1 MKLMKCDVVVIGAGP
16 GGSMAAKSAAQAGLD
31 VLLLE
36 KRQEIGEPIRCAE
49 GVAIRS
55 ELRELIDVK
64 ASWISTEVKGV
75 RLYSPSGS
83 NVFTTEENGGEEG
96 GYVLDRKTF
105 DRGLALQAGECGARV
120 LVKTRATKLARI
132 GGRFLVSAF
141 CRGEPL
147 EIEAP
152 LVIGADGIESKVAR
166 WAGLDSKLSPEEIM
180 VCAQFQVC
188 GGGFDSDYCQ
198 FFFGSD
204 LAPGGYIWIFPKGGS
219 LANVGIG
226 IQGSRCLPGLPLRL
240 LESFLERKMPDAKIL
255 QMMAGGIP
263 TSGQMKSIVSDGLML
278 AGDAA
283 HQSDP
288 LTGGGI
294 INAMRAGIIAGEVA
308 AKAVSS
314 GDVSRQGLG
323 EYEKR
328 CSSTFGVQ
336 IDKSLNAKKFF
347 LSLSDDDLNHLA
359 ASLQGHDISRMDTKN
374 LLKFLF
380 KQNPK
385 MLWRMRS
392 LLL

>member
-1 MKLMKCDVVVIGAGP
+1 MKCDVIVIGAGP
-16 GGSMAAKSAAQAGLD
+16 GGSMAAKSAAEAGLD
-31 VLLLE
+31 VLILE

-55 ELRELIDVK
+55 ELRELIDIEP
-64 ASWISTEVKGV
+64 SWISNEVKGV
-75 RLYSPSGS
+75 RLYSPDGS
-83 NVFTTEENGGEEG
+83 SVFTTEENGGEEG
-96 GYVLDRKTF
+96 GYILERKTF
-105 DRGLALQAGECGARV
+105 DRGLALRAEECGAK
-120 LVKTRATKLARI
+120 LMIKTRATGLART
-132 GGRFLVSAF
+132 GERFMVSASGA
-141 CRGEPL
+141 GEPL
-147 EIEAP
+147 EIKAP

-166 WAGLDSKLSPEEIM
+166 WAGLNSKLSPEDIM
-180 VCAQFQVC
+180 ICAQFQVC
-188 GGGFDSDYCQ
+188 GRGFDRDYCE
-198 FFFGSD
+198 FFFGRD
-204 LAPGGYIWIFPKGGS
+204 LAPGGYAWIFPKRES

-226 IQGSRCLPGLPLRL
+226 LAGSRSESGLPLRL
-240 LESFLERKMPDAKIL
+240 LKRFLEKKMPDAKII

-278 AGDAA
+278 TGDAA

-314 GDVSRQGLG
+314 GDVSRQGLK
-323 EYEKR
+323 EYEER
-328 CSSTFGVQ
+328 CSSSFGIQ
-336 IDKSLNAKKFF
+336 IAKSLNAKKFF

-359 ASLQGHDISRMDTKN
+359 ASLQGQDISRMNTEN

-385 MLWRMRS
+385 MLWKMRS